1 MDQIWTITFV
11 AVFAAAFGVA
21 HWHDR
26 EEAKRHARMNL
37 GAVSV
42 GDPAA
47 DAHGTGK
54 PRASGT
60 REIDVYARR
69 WPSYNGGMKTFEWAR
84 GGYTVAVLGTVATA
98 GVLKLFGNHVNS
110 TTVAL
115 GLLLV
120 VLFVATAWG
129 ARPAVLASLLGV
141 LCFNFFYLPPVGRW
155 TIDDPDNWVAFF
167 AFLITGVTAGQLSSR
182 SKRRAEEADAGR
194 LEIERL
200 YKELQDAFERAS
212 QAKAL
217 EQSERLKSALLDAV
231 THDLRTPL
239 TSIKASVT
247 TLLEETRPV
256 EEVEES
262 SSLDAEGRREMLEVI
277 DEETDRLN
285 RFVES
290 LVELA
295 RIEAGEMR
303 LRQRWGSI
311 EEIVSAALERAAPL
325 TRGHDV
331 LVDMDEGLPVV
342 RVDARAMAEVL
353 YTLLDNAAKYSP
365 AGTRIGVFAESDGDD
380 AVRLSVEDEGPG
392 VPVELRERVFDKFFR
407 AMRDGDAG
415 APNPTGTGLGLAI
428 AKGIVEAHG
437 GHIHIEGARGVRGSR
452 VVVTLPVGED
462 EVKAAVG
469 LRELRVG
476 EDERQAAHTRG

>member
-1 MDQIWTITFV
+1 MDQLWTVTFV

-26 EEAKRHARMNL
+26 EEARRRERMDARYE
-37 GAVSV
+37 GV
-42 GDPAA
+42 GHV
-47 DAHGTGK
+47 AHDSGK
-54 PRASGT
+54 PCTCGV

-69 WPSYNGGMKTFEWAR
+69 WPSYNAGMKTFEWGRA
-84 GGYTVAVLGTVATA
+84 GYTVAVLGTLAATC
-98 GVLKLFGNHVNS
+98 VLKLFGDHVNS

-129 ARPAVLASLLGV
+129 ARPAVLASVLGV

-155 TIDDPDNWVAFF
+155 TIDDPDNWVALF
-167 AFLITGVTAGQLSSR
+167 AFLVTAVTAGQLSSR

-200 YKELQDAFERAS
+200 YRELQDAFERAS

-217 EQSERLKSALLDAV
+217 EQSEKLKSALLDAV

-247 TLLEETRPV
+247 TLLEETRPDERV
-256 EEVEES
+256 EEV

-285 RFVES
+285 RFVEG
-290 LVELA
+290 LVEMA

-325 TRGHDV
+325 TRGHEV
-331 LVDMDEGLPVV
+331 QVEMDEGLPAV
-342 RVDARAMAEVL
+342 RVDARALAEVL
-353 YTLLDNAAKYSP
+353 YTLLDNAAKYSR
-365 AGTRIGVFAESDGDD
+365 AGTRIGVFAESAGDD
-380 AVRLSVEDEGPG
+380 SVRLCVEDEGPG
-392 VPVELRERVFDKFFR
+392 VAPELRERVFDKFFR

-437 GHIHIEGARGVRGSR
+437 GRIHIEDTRGGRGAR

-462 EVKAAVG
+462 EAEAFGGV
-469 LRELRVG
+469 RELRVV